1 MRKPPMTREE
11 IGRRRDEIVE
21 SRGPWRHDN
30 LRLAKD
36 VYTIEQGARGREARV
51 RAVLQWVADVSGS
64 PLAKLR
70 VLDLACGEGGFALEL
85 GKQGAEVVAL
95 EASAASAEKA
105 SFARDALGLHR
116 VTVLRAEARHVS
128 PEEHGFFDLVLAV
141 GVFDRLD
148 APVLFDVARRMA
160 AVCKR
165 FALIESR
172 LARSRRGLREME
184 GIAYR
189 GAERHADGQASFLLT
204 REATLGLLSRY
215 GFTSIVEMM
224 DPDAESARPCFGA
237 FKGRRVSLQ
246 TAPQAN
252 AEVPGS
258 WVEPVQKTR
267 LARLLG
273 RTRR

>member
-1 MRKPPMTREE
+1 MRKPPMTPEE

-30 LRLAKD
+30 LRLAKN
-36 VYTIEQGARGREARV
+36 VYTMKEGAPGREARV
-51 RAVLQWVADVSGS
+51 RLALQWVADLTGS
-64 PLAKLR
+64 PLPKLR

-85 GKQGAEVVAL
+85 GRQGAEVVAL
-95 EASAASAEKA
+95 EANAASAEKA

-116 VTVLRAEARHVS
+116 VTVLRAEARRVS
-128 PEEHGFFDLVLAV
+128 PEEHGFFDVVLAL
-141 GVFDRLD
+141 GILERLD
-148 APVLFDVARRMA
+148 APALFEVAKRMA

-165 FALIESR
+165 VALIESR
-172 LARSRRGLREME
+172 VARSGRGVRELE

-189 GAERHADGQASFLLT
+189 GAEKQAGGQTSFLLT
-204 REATLGLLSRY
+204 RESTLGLLSRY
-215 GFTSIVEMM
+215 GFTSIVQMM
-224 DPDAESARPCFGA
+224 EPDADGARPCFAA

-252 AEVPGS
+252 AEVPRS
-258 WVEPVQKTR
+258 WAEPVRKTR